1 MNSNHWEEN
10 FHTTKQV
17 LIITGIK
24 YDKDPSGSDSSSTL
38 DKKVLIAIWLLQII
52 SSR

>member
-17 LIITGIK
+17 LIKTGIK
-24 YDKDPSGSDSSSTL
+24 YDKDPSGSDSSSTF

-52 SSR
+52 SSS